1 MRATKNQFS
10 DFVQSVM
17 WEDLKKILLLRR
29 SEIRDTLEEG
39 SPADI
44 DPQTEMRESARLR
57 GRSEELKYIV
67 DLPQLIV
74 DNYDEFNREEEE
86 E

>member
-1 MRATKNQFS
+1 MRATKMQFS

-44 DPQTEMRESARLR
+44 DPQVEMRESARLR

>member
-1 MRATKNQFS
+1 MRATKIQFS
-10 DFVQSVM
+10 DFIETVVWM
-17 WEDLKKILLLRR
+17 DIKKILLLRR
-29 SEIRDTLEEG
+29 SEVRDTLEEG

-44 DPQTEMRESARLR
+44 DVQTEIRESARLR
-57 GRSEELKYIV
+57 GRSDELKYIV
-67 DLPQLIV
+67 DLPRLIV